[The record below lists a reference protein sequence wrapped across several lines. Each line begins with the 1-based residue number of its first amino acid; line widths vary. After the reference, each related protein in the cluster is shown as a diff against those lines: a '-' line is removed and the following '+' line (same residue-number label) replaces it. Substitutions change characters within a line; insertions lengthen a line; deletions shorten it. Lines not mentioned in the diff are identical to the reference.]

1 MTDSNVLQA
10 DLREDVGK
18 GASRRLRR
26 QGKIPAVIYGGKTAT
41 AMLSLEHDPIM
52 HAAASESFYSSILKL
67 KVPDGRVQ
75 AVVVRDVHRHPFKAQ
90 IMHLDFM
97 RVSTSEVFRMSLPIH
112 FIDED
117 ESEAGKTS
125 GVVIQHLVTDIEVE
139 ALPQNLPEFLAVD
152 MSGLELG
159 DVIMLSDIVLP
170 DGVVIPSLLGDADG
184 DNMIAN
190 TAHIKESQGSGVY
203 DDVDDDDDLDAD
215 ADADLDA
222 DGTEDGAE
230 VSEPDETS

>member
-26 QGKIPAVIYGGKTAT
+26 QGKIPAVIYGGKIAP

-52 HAAASESFYSSILKL
+52 HAAANESFYSSILEI
-67 KVPDGRVQ
+67 KVSDGRVQ
-75 AVVVRDVHRHPFKAQ
+75 AVVVRDVHRHPYKAQ

-97 RVSTSEVFRMSLPIH
+97 RVSASEVFRMSLPIH
-112 FIDED
+112 FTDE
-117 ESEAGKTS
+117 EASEAGKTS
-125 GVVIQHLVTDIEVE
+125 GVVIQHLVTEIEVE

-152 MSGLELG
+152 MSELEVG

-170 DGVVIPSLLGDADG
+170 DGVVIPSLLGEADG
-184 DNMIAN
+184 DSMIAN
-190 TAHIKESQGSGVY
+190 TVHIKESQGTGASY
-203 DDVDDDDDLDAD
+203 EDEDADVDVDVDVDAIDVEDD
-215 ADADLDA
+215 
-222 DGTEDGAE
+222 AE